1 MPWLGLG
8 KYRLYDPQN
17 PFVWVMLLIDIIKDG
32 LSHQIHLCSTFVLF
46 ILKIIAWV
54 GNMLSY
60 QLRVAVLGL
69 SCRARRLSREAQIS
83 FYSCRFWGWHYSPH
97 CLSKGSWEQLRDIAC
112 APCVIACYPSWT
124 WQKQLTKQASRRHR
138 RHILDSELRTL
149 SLSETPYTHQRKLVS
164 AACVCNLLAVAEGA
178 SKSTALL
185 SHSATLSLP
194 QQTGA
199 TSSSQQMLQTS
210 VCYHTRGNWPADTV
224 QKDSRYWRR
233 DWLK

>member
-1 MPWLGLG
+1 
-8 KYRLYDPQN
+8 
-17 PFVWVMLLIDIIKDG
+17 
-32 LSHQIHLCSTFVLF
+32 
-46 ILKIIAWV
+46 
-54 GNMLSY
+54 MLSY

-69 SCRARRLSREAQIS
+69 SCRGREAQIS

-112 APCVIACYPSWT
+112 APCIIACYPSWT

-199 TSSSQQMLQTS
+199 TSSSQQMVQTS
-210 VCYHTRGNWPADTV
+210 VCHPPCGNWPADTV
-224 QKDSRYWRR
+224 QKRLQVLKTRLVKVAAPVTQKCIRTVQLSSRWNPSIKTKDGVYTVACW
-233 DWLK
+233 